1 VHSVDAPPL
10 GNSLFPNTSWG
21 LVLASR
27 NEGSGRDA
35 LSTLCRRYWAP
46 IYACVRRQCSTPAD
60 AEDLVQGFFL
70 HVVEHHTVARAD
82 PERGRFRSFLLG
94 ALRWYL
100 ANERERGSAAKRG
113 GDSAFVP
120 IDIAEAELSLQSDSG
135 SGATFEMQFDRQWA
149 RTLVANSLNALRAEY
164 VENDQARAYAILQPC
179 LDPRVETPSYAVLAT
194 QLGRNEGAVKVAVHR
209 LRGRF
214 REVLRREVEC
224 TVATAQE
231 IEDELAYLRDV
242 LAAGPAAAGAP

>member
-1 VHSVDAPPL
+1 
-10 GNSLFPNTSWG
+10 
-21 LVLASR
+21 
-27 NEGSGRDA
+27 
-35 LSTLCRRYWAP
+35 
-46 IYACVRRQCSTPAD
+46 
-60 AEDLVQGFFL
+60 VQGFFL